1 MNFIIEI
8 LPKKENGN
16 QFVWVVRAQNGF
28 PFAVCDSLEG
38 AKDII
43 QEKFDETRKALKVE
57 KHS

>member
-28 PFAVCDSLEG
+28 PLAVCDSLEC

-43 QEKFDETRKALKVE
+43 QKKFDESRNPLKVE